1 MSYRQLVTPN
11 PSVPCR
17 PGWCLK
23 YVADA
28 YGGNFPQ
35 VYPSATAAWNA
46 AQFKHQDQNFPT
58 NIDVPVWFSV
68 RGVPEGHVAIRMADG
83 SVYSTTSSTA
93 TKAVRHPNMQDLI
106 NAYAP
111 YNPLTY
117 LGWTE
122 DLAGKQLVINEGD
135 TNMDTLKSMY
145 WRLLGREGDAGGL
158 QHYANQVQARGWEFV
173 YNDLKDSG
181 EGQADWAWRNPDA
194 VRSLQNQFNQ
204 AKADLAAKDARIKE
218 LEYELANIPPCPQP
232 VPPTPPTPE
241 PYPHWFK
248 EFWAKLIDAIKNILG
263 DKK

>member
-122 DLAGKQLVINEGD
+122 DLAGKQLVVNEGGEMS
-135 TNMDTLKSMY
+135 TVGETEIKYLYPSMQGY
-145 WRLLGREGDAGGL
+145 QPNDNDIASWNGTESNTFIRALHDNSRYAQYQSEVAEAFRKAKLYDESQNGGS
-158 QHYANQVQARGWEFV
+158 NT
-173 YNDLKDSG
+173 
-181 EGQADWAWRNPDA
+181 
-194 VRSLQNQFNQ
+194 
-204 AKADLAAKDARIKE
+204 
-218 LEYELANIPPCPQP
+218 EYPN
-232 VPPTPPTPE
+232 
-241 PYPHWFK
+241 WFK
-248 EFWAKLIDAIKNILG
+248 EFWIKMIDAIKNILG
-263 DKK
+263 GKK